1 MLCFINME
9 LVVQLHIL
17 KKLLFCVPQ
26 IKNFQEI
33 SFEAQSTLWVWFSLI
48 TNRPIFF
55 LLTDFCVLLLF
66 EED

>member
-17 KKLLFCVPQ
+17 KKLLFRVPQ

-33 SFEAQSTLWVWFSLI
+33 SFEAQST
-48 TNRPIFF
+48 
-55 LLTDFCVLLLF
+55 
-66 EED
+66 